1 MKINKQQQNSM
12 KKEGWTPFKEAKWIG
27 VDYDCKGNPL
37 LEWKEVLKLK
47 SDKSTN
53 GYDFIKFFYCIV
65 LVNNPMRYITMP
77 KNISPTYFI
86 LFGVIT
92 IIKVHTRLSF
102 LC

>member
-1 MKINKQQQNSM
+1 MKIIKQQQNSM

-53 GYDFIKFFYCIV
+53 GYDFIVVGY
-65 LVNNPMRYITMP
+65 R
-77 KNISPTYFI
+77 
-86 LFGVIT
+86 
-92 IIKVHTRLSF
+92 KVK
-102 LC
+102 